1 MSIEDPSLISNTGNL
16 LLNPDSQK
24 QPLMKNSILQLI
36 VWAVSAKNLLQK
48 DYQERLS
55 QEEEE
60 EKSQER
66 ESGIAS
72 VVNVFLIQFYNF

>member
-1 MSIEDPSLISNTGNL
+1 MSIEDPSLISKAGNL

-24 QPLMKNSILQLI
+24 QPLMKNSTLQLI

-60 EKSQER
+60 KSQER

>member
-1 MSIEDPSLISNTGNL
+1 MSIEDPSLISKAGNL

-24 QPLMKNSILQLI
+24 QPLMKNSTLQLI

-66 ESGIAS
+66 EREWDS
-72 VVNVFLIQFYNF
+72 

>member
-1 MSIEDPSLISNTGNL
+1 MSIEDPSLISKAGNL

-24 QPLMKNSILQLI
+24 QPLMKNSTLQFI

-48 DYQERLS
+48 EYQKRLS
-55 QEEEE
+55 QEEE

-66 ESGIAS
+66 EREREREREG
-72 VVNVFLIQFYNF
+72 